1 MFNLPACSGSGG
13 RKANSQPALSR
24 TRCVQNQMPMHFIFR
39 KCILPISAFFL
50 FILWIPAN
58 AQEIKPSERYKDAY
72 KKYLDATCPI
82 KKDSIQHFVYFARDR
97 ELIKDHPFLSHSM
110 FKGAQIMYSWRQL
123 EPEKGKYNFSVLQ
136 LDYKYLKKFKKKLFF
151 TLQDVTFNAS
161 RKAVPDYILTSGYDG
176 GATEQYNDDG
186 RPGGWVSKRWN
197 KKVRERFSQLLQALG
212 RAFDGKIEGIN
223 LQETAIE
230 VKDSGFSELDYV
242 TGIKENMLA
251 LKQAFPKSITMIYA
265 NFMPGEW
272 LPGND
277 KGYLRSIYQYGEQIG
292 VGLGG
297 PDLMVKRKG
306 QLNHTLAMM
315 HESHYTVPLG
325 IAIEDGNYI
334 GETGDATEDKNK
346 IHESIVPLLYAFA
359 KDFLK
364 VTYMF
369 WANQEPYFKEDVL
382 SCFYNDN

>member
-1 MFNLPACSGSGG
+1 
-13 RKANSQPALSR
+13 
-24 TRCVQNQMPMHFIFR
+24 MHFVFR
-39 KCILPISAFFL
+39 KSPKSCLLILGLFFS
-50 FILWIPAN
+50 ILWAPLN
-58 AQEIKPSERYKDAY
+58 AQEKKLSERYIEAY

-97 ELIKDHPFLSHSM
+97 ELIKEHPFLTHSM
-110 FKGAQIMYSWRQL
+110 FKGAQLMYSWREL

-136 LDYKYLKKFKKKLFF
+136 EDYEYLEKFKKKLFV
-151 TLQDVTFNAS
+151 TLQDVTFNAK
-161 RKAVPDYILTSGYDG
+161 RKAVPDYILSAEYDG
-176 GATEQYNDDG
+176 GAVEQYNNDG
-186 RPGGWVSKRWN
+186 SAGGWVAKRWN
-197 KKVRERFSQLLQALG
+197 KKVRERFEQLIQTLG
-212 RAFDGKIEGIN
+212 NAYDGKIEGIN

-230 VKDSGFSELDYV
+230 VKESSFSELDYL
-242 TGIKENMLA
+242 TGVKENMLA

-297 PDLMVKRKG
+297 PDLMVTRKG

-315 HESHYTVPLG
+315 HESHYTAPLG

-334 GETGDATEDKNK
+334 GETGDATEDKTK
-346 IHESIVPLLYAFA
+346 IHQNIVPLLHAFA

-364 VTYMF
+364 INYMF

-382 SCFYNDN
+382 KCFSNGKY